1 VVVRSKAWVCGRS
14 LAGSAGSKPTEGMEH
29 CVLSGTDL
37 CDWPIPRLE
46 ESYGVCVSSLSVIK
60 VNKNPHAYNE

>member
-1 VVVRSKAWVCGRS
+1 VAVPSKAWVCGRS
-14 LAGSAGSKPTEGMEH
+14 LAGSAGSNRTGGMEH

-46 ESYGVCVSSLSVIK
+46 KSYRVCVCVCVCVVTECDK
-60 VNKNPHAYNE
+60 GQQ